1 MRHAYLSLC
10 DLLGVEKMD
19 AAAWQHAID
28 EEVRIQ
34 HYICDAVYES
44 RKKDHENP
52 FRKATYRN
60 AEEMNAA
67 IGLLEDNSFV
77 KQIRSETETNLKRL
91 EELRLRI

>member
-1 MRHAYLSLC
+1 MGARYSTPPHETTS
-10 DLLGVEKMD
+10 
-19 AAAWQHAID
+19 I
-28 EEVRIQ
+28 
-34 HYICDAVYES
+34 

-60 AEEMNAA
+60 AEEMTAA